1 MGTTSWGVTL
11 GLIMARRGIDV
22 RLLARTAA
30 EAAGLESAREM
41 ADRLPGHRFPDTL
54 RVTADWA
61 AGLSGAPVVLFAVPS
76 NSLRENARRAS
87 PDIAGD
93 AVVVSACKGLESGT
107 LKRMSTV
114 LAEELGVDG
123 RHCVLSGPNLAH
135 EVVQGLPTST
145 AVASADQD
153 AAEEAQRLLNS
164 STFRVYTNT
173 DVIGT
178 EMAGALK
185 NPIAI
190 AAGICDGMGLG
201 DNAKAALTARGLAE
215 ITRLGV
221 AAGAQLLTFAG
232 NAGLGDLVATCY
244 SSLSRNH
251 RVGVALAEGRTLAE
265 AIESLGGE
273 VAEGVTTTPP
283 ALEMA
288 RALGIEMPII
298 EMTSRVLFDGASPQA
313 AVFELMA
320 RAPKP
325 E

>member
-1 MGTTSWGVTL
+1 M
-11 GLIMARRGIDV
+11 

-30 EAAGLESAREM
+30 EAAGLESAREL

-76 NSLRENARRAS
+76 NTLRENARRAS
-87 PDIAGD
+87 PAIAGD
-93 AVVVSACKGLESGT
+93 AVVVSACKGLEGGT

-114 LAEELGVDG
+114 LAEELGVNG
-123 RHCVLSGPNLAH
+123 RHCVLSGPNLAR
-135 EVVQGLPTST
+135 EVVQGMPTST
-145 AVASADQD
+145 AVASADRD

-288 RALGIEMPII
+288 RALGIEMPIT